1 MGIITIFYL
10 GQLRG
15 VESANMPSYHDNVLK
30 TIKKA
35 LRIQWLREWQL
46 WGSCTE
52 VMCSTLK
59 KASLTLAEVHFLYWK
74 LGGEQIN

>member
-35 LRIQWLREWQL
+35 LRIQ
-46 WGSCTE
+46 
-52 VMCSTLK
+52 
-59 KASLTLAEVHFLYWK
+59 
-74 LGGEQIN
+74 